1 MQTQQTSQTKLNTG
15 YSKIPCDGCKGH
27 HIKCDKS
34 LDGCK
39 NCSRRG
45 ISCTYLI
52 TRKRRGPKTKTESMI
67 KLIES
72 LNISNQSTE
81 VVESTATT
89 SFTQNAST
97 ILVDNEIERNLELQS
112 STASSP
118 MLAAPALSNDFTM
131 LQVTPINL
139 PVVYQDVYSLP
150 AYDINCYSLPL
161 PHQTDVISFDPSSAI
176 PVSCN
181 YLNWCPQLSHFQ
193 PIESLDQTYNYLNTQ
208 NSSPTSLPQD
218 QNTKHY

>member
-81 VVESTATT
+81 VVESTATA
-89 SFTQNAST
+89 SVTQNTST
-97 ILVDNEIERNLELQS
+97 ILVDNEIEQNLELQS
-112 STASSP
+112 SAVSSP
-118 MLAAPALSNDFTM
+118 MQATPVFSNDFTM
-131 LQVTPINL
+131 PQAMMADFSL
-139 PVVYQDVYSLP
+139 VYQDICSLP
-150 AYDINCYSLPL
+150 MYDPGYYNLPL
-161 PHQTDVISFDPSSAI
+161 PLPTDAISFDPSFTI
-176 PVSCN
+176 PTPCD
-181 YLNWCPQLSHFQ
+181 YFNWYPQLPQFQ
-193 PIESLDQTYNYLNTQ
+193 PIESLDQAYSYYNPQ
-208 NSSPTSLPQD
+208 NLSPSCFLQD
-218 QNTKHY
+218 QNTYY